1 MILPKG
7 STVGVGD
14 LGTTPGSAELLF
26 LHIGQALHQS
36 HNNSLVSHEEFNFV
50 LKTQED
56 LSNLNNFVNL
66 KHDVFTQNDNLSV
79 FKDSYVENNNLEP
92 KLPPVKGRLAK
103 NIKF

>member
-1 MILPKG
+1 M
-7 STVGVGD
+7 
-14 LGTTPGSAELLF
+14 PGPAEPQF
-26 LHIGQALHQS
+26 LHTSEALHQC

-56 LSNLNNFVNL
+56 LSNLDNFVDLQN
-66 KHDVFTQNDNLSV
+66 DVFTQNDNLSV
-79 FKDSYVENNNLEP
+79 FNYSYIENNHLEP